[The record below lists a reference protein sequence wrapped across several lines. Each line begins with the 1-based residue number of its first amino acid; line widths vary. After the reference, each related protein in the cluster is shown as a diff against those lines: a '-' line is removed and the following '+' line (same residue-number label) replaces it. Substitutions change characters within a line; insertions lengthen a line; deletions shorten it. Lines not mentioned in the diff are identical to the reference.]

1 MVVIG
6 YGKWGAKL
14 ARDTIQV
21 EGLDKL
27 GKMWYNP
34 VSK

>member
-1 MVVIG
+1 MVVVS
-6 YGKWGAKL
+6 YGKWGAEL

-27 GKMWYNP
+27 RK
-34 VSK
+34 V